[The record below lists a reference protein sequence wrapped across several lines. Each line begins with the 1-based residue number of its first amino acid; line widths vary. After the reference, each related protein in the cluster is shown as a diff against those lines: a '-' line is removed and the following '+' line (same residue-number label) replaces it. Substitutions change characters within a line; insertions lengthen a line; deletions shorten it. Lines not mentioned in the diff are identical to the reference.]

1 MTNFNESI
9 DTKIFMA
16 LQISKKCLEMGLNRP
31 PLFLSGPGLGKS
43 TAVELFAEVNGYDLV
58 LLRISNE
65 TPDTITGYDT
75 LSTNQNE
82 VASSA
87 KHIRPSWF
95 QKILDNHEKGIKSVL
110 FLDELT
116 TADTYVQG
124 AALNL
129 VFDRRCHAEK
139 LPEDTLICGAGNY
152 ANNLSNEMQV
162 LAPMLN
168 RFMIVNII
176 PEERDL
182 SHFLCKY
189 EGALTGNK
197 MDFKEEIKKAMKDL
211 KDQEKV
217 LSENQIN
224 CIGENFQ
231 QALRTEAKQQIRE
244 KVLDLKISE
253 LKDIYSD
260 QSGDQPVPNFFSFRS
275 MNYLLDA
282 AVACYICFGKDGIRS
297 DNFRN
302 IIHGT
307 VGLALSRDDQG
318 NVKKTIVTDRYY
330 DSVCDA
336 ATDIDKMFNNKI
348 PEYSDYFIKVMNTY
362 SGNNPMTVADMN
374 AVKTKLVEMLND
386 KEISSIERPLEPV
399 IVEKIHSA
407 LENTIK
413 KGIQYKV
420 SSTNIDDMTAQIEN
434 NQEEII
440 GKINTWN
447 TLVGLFAEVSRLVKT
462 PDKKYAEDLRTQ
474 NTKLGTSCRACL
486 NSLKTMKKTIARSN
500 PAIANIFPEIKQM
513 EIK

>member
-9 DTKIFMA
+9 DTKIFMT

-31 PLFLSGPGLGKS
+31 PLYLSGPGLGKS

-95 QKILDNHEKGIKSVL
+95 QKILDNKEKGIKSVL

-139 LPEDTLICGAGNY
+139 LPDDTLICAAGNY

-176 PEERDL
+176 PEEKDL
-182 SHFLCKY
+182 THFLCKY
-189 EGALTGNK
+189 EGGLTGNRIS
-197 MDFKEEIKKAMKDL
+197 FEEEIKKAMKNL

-217 LSENQIN
+217 LSEKQIN
-224 CIGENFQ
+224 SIGEQFQ
-231 QALRTEAKQQIRE
+231 QAIIIEAKQQIRE
-244 KVLDLKISE
+244 GILKLEISE

-260 QSGDQPVPNFFSFRS
+260 QSGDSPVPNFFSFRS

-282 AVACYICFGKDGIRS
+282 AVACYMCFGQDGIKS
-297 DNFRN
+297 DNFKN

-307 VGLALSRDDQG
+307 VGLALSRDPQG
-318 NVKKTIVTDRYY
+318 NVRKTIVTDRYY
-330 DSVCDA
+330 DTICDTV
-336 ATDIDKMFNNKI
+336 TDIEKMFNDKL
-348 PEYSDYFIKVMNTY
+348 PEYQDYFVNLL
-362 SGNNPMTVADMN
+362 NNNVTDTISVADMN
-374 AVKTKLVEMLND
+374 AMKVKLTEMLGD
-386 KEISSIERPLEPV
+386 KDIADIERPLDP
-399 IVEKIHSA
+399 IMVEKVCTA
-407 LENTIK
+407 MKNTIK
-413 KGIQYKV
+413 KNVLYKFK
-420 SSTNIDDMTAQIEN
+420 SESMG
-434 NQEEII
+434 EII
-440 GKINTWN
+440 ETLKKDQEAIIGRFNIWN
-447 TLVGLFAEVSRLVKT
+447 ELVMLFSEVSKLVKN
-462 PDKKYAEDLRTQ
+462 PDKKYSEDAKFLV
-474 NTKLGTSCRACL
+474 NDLSGECRKCL
-486 NSLKTMKKTIARSN
+486 NSLKMLKKQADKID
-500 PAIANIFPEIKQM
+500 PAISSIYPEIKQL
-513 EIK
+513 

>member
-9 DTKIFMA
+9 DTKIFMT

-31 PLFLSGPGLGKS
+31 PLYLSGPGLGKS

-82 VASSA
+82 IASSA

-95 QKILDNHEKGIKSVL
+95 QKILDNKEKGIKSVL

-139 LPEDTLICGAGNY
+139 LPDDTLICAAGNY

-176 PEERDL
+176 PEEKDL

-189 EGALTGNK
+189 EGGITGNK
-197 MDFKEEIKKAMKDL
+197 IDFESEIKKAMKDL

-217 LSENQIN
+217 LTEKQIN
-224 CIGENFQ
+224 SIGEQFQ
-231 QALRTEAKQQIRE
+231 EAIKSEAKMLIRE
-244 KVLDLKISE
+244 NILKLEISE

-260 QSGDQPVPNFFSFRS
+260 QSGDNPVPNFFSFRS

-282 AVACYICFGKDGIRS
+282 AVACYICFGQDGIKS
-297 DNFRN
+297 DNFKN

-307 VGLALSRDDQG
+307 VGLALSRDNQG

-330 DSVCDA
+330 DTLCDA
-336 ATDIDKMFNNKI
+336 VTDIEKMFNDKL
-348 PEYSDYFIKVMNTY
+348 PEYQEYFTNIL
-362 SGNNPMTVADMN
+362 NNCKDDLISVADMN
-374 AVKTKLVEMLND
+374 VTKAKLTEMLND
-386 KEISSIERPLEPV
+386 KDISTIERPLNDT
-399 IVEKIHSA
+399 IIEKLCGI
-407 LENTIK
+407 LKNTVNKNIS
-413 KGIQYKV
+413 YKFDTT
-420 SSTNIDDMTAQIEN
+420 SFSNLAEIFKN
-434 NQEEII
+434 SQEDIMNRF
-440 GKINTWN
+440 NTWN
-447 TLVGLFAEVSRLVKT
+447 ELSGLFAKISEMVRT
-462 PDKKYAEDLRTQ
+462 PDKKYSG
-474 NTKLGTSCRACL
+474 GTRLLVDELSKTCRGCL
-486 NSLKTMKKTIARSN
+486 NSLRMLKKQIDKVD
-500 PAIANIFPEIKQM
+500 PAISKIYPEIKQL
-513 EIK
+513 

>member
-9 DTKIFMA
+9 DTKIFMT

-31 PLFLSGPGLGKS
+31 PLYLSGPGLGKS

-95 QKILDNHEKGIKSVL
+95 QKILDNKEKGIKSVL

-139 LPEDTLICGAGNY
+139 LPEDTLICAAGNY

-176 PEERDL
+176 PDVKDL

-189 EGALTGNK
+189 EGGITGTKIN
-197 MDFKEEIKKAMKDL
+197 FEAEIKKAMMDL
-211 KDQEKV
+211 KAQERV
-217 LSENQIN
+217 LTEKQIN
-224 CIGENFQ
+224 SIGEQFQ
-231 QALRTEAKQQIRE
+231 EAIKSEAKMLIKE
-244 KVLDLKISE
+244 GILKLEISE

-260 QSGDQPVPNFFSFRS
+260 QSGDAPVPNFFSFRS

-282 AVACYICFGKDGIRS
+282 AVACYMCFGSDGIKS
-297 DNFRN
+297 DNFKN

-307 VGLALSRDDQG
+307 VGLALSRDQQG

-330 DSVCDA
+330 ESLCDA
-336 ATDIDKMFNNKI
+336 VTDIEKMFNDKL
-348 PEYSDYFIKVMNTY
+348 PEYQSYFNDILGKCTEGTI
-362 SGNNPMTVADMN
+362 SVADMN
-374 AVKTKLVEMLND
+374 VTRAKLTEMMGD
-386 KEISSIERPLEPV
+386 KDLSSIERPLNAD
-399 IVEKIHSA
+399 IVGKLCSILKSTVSKNV
-407 LENTIK
+407 L
-413 KGIQYKV
+413 YKF
-420 SSTNIDDMTAQIEN
+420 STTSMDKLSESFKND
-434 NQEEII
+434 QEDIMNRF
-440 GKINTWN
+440 NTWN
-447 TLVGLFAEVSRLVKT
+447 ELAGLFSKVSELVKT
-462 PDKKYAEDLRTQ
+462 PGMKYNDESRHQVDDLSKT
-474 NTKLGTSCRACL
+474 CRACL
-486 NSLKTMKKTIARSN
+486 NSLKMLKKQMDKID
-500 PAIANIFPEIKQM
+500 PAISKIYPEIKQL
-513 EIK
+513 